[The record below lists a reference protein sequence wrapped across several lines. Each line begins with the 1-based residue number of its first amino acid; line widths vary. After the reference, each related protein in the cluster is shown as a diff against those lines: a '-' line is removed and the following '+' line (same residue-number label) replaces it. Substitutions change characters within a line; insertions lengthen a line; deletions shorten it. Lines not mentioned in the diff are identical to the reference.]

1 MGSSG
6 SSGVALS
13 LALTLALALALR
25 GIHFYDIEAQVTLC
39 IDFVTVKLIQRS
51 ITDVKLSYN

>member
-1 MGSSG
+1 VGSVG

-13 LALTLALALALR
+13 LALTLALALAFLGR
-25 GIHFYDIEAQVTLC
+25 YFYDIEAQVTLC

-51 ITDVKLSYN
+51 ITDVTLSYN